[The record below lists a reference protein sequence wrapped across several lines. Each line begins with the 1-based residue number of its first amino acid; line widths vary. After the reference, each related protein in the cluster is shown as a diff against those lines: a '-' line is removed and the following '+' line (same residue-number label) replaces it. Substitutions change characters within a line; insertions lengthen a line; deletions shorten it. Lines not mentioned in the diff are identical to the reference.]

1 MRNITDTP
9 SRKERTNTPE
19 DLAANHAK
27 YAGKK
32 DEKNP
37 LNTPLKVLPY

>member
-19 DLAANHAK
+19 DLAANHAR
-27 YAGKK
+27 KK